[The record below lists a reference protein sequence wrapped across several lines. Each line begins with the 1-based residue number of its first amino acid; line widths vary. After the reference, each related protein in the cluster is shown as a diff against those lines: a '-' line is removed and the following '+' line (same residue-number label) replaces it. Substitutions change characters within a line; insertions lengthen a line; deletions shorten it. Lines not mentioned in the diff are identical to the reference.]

1 MTRPRRYWAIR
12 TDRVNRKL
20 LYEELKQGRLR
31 QGWGWDPSQ
40 DLRLVQAKLEKNEGL
55 TETEQHVLPH
65 LRMLTSRDDGVKPGD
80 WILLPNLPED
90 RFFVIAEVT
99 GDYYYEPV
107 RLSPEQDY
115 NGFHQDYGHILPV
128 RRLTT
133 NPINKYSEHVHA
145 GLRTTLKAR
154 SRMWSLD
161 KYAEEI
167 EELVEKANQ
176 GVDLSQAQG
185 GKERLGSALK
195 EARAKV
201 VPKFKE
207 ELENEL
213 KARFQAAEWEEPIV
227 QALKRLYP
235 EAEVDW
241 VAGSQEEGADVVV
254 YIPDYFSEDGGSWVI
269 PVQVKNYTGEI
280 GAHVLNQLRRAF
292 NVYSH
297 KGRVLSLV
305 VMTTAERASKELQ
318 EAAAVLSE
326 ELGVPIRLVLREKF
340 LDLLAEAFYPSADE

>member
-1 MTRPRRYWAIR
+1 MTRSRRYWAIR

-20 LYEELKQGRLR
+20 LYEELGQGRLR

-55 TETEQHVLPH
+55 TQIEQHVLPH
-65 LRMLTSRDDGVKPGD
+65 LRMLTSLDDGVKPGD

-107 RLSPEQDY
+107 QLSPEQDY

-128 RRLTT
+128 RLLTK
-133 NPINKYSEHVHA
+133 PINKYSEHVHA
-145 GLRTTLKAR
+145 GLRSTLKAR

-185 GKERLGSALK
+185 GKERLGSALEK
-195 EARAKV
+195 ARAKV

-235 EAEVDW
+235 EAEVAW

-269 PVQVKNYTGEI
+269 PVQVKSYTGEI
-280 GAHVLNQLRRAF
+280 GVSVVDQLRSAF
-292 NVYSH
+292 NHYSQE
-297 KGRVLSLV
+297 GRVLSLV

-318 EAAAVLSE
+318 EAAAALSG
-326 ELGVPIRLVLREKF
+326 ELGVPIRLVLREK
-340 LDLLAEAFYPSADE
+340 LLNLLVEAFLPSADE